1 VSVSDELFE
10 RLRQA
15 FLGFGYEQATM
26 SGLAR
31 ACGLTRRALYHHFSN
46 KEEAFR
52 HVLTV
57 ANERTISAGLAA
69 ARDALR
75 EGGNAAEVLTV
86 LMDTRYGEARRAL
99 AASPHALEI
108 NDQAFR
114 RAGDVMNRMAAVFQD
129 ELTVFLEEMRAA
141 GRLRLKAGFDAAML
155 AQLLA
160 DGARGVN
167 QARPPI
173 AADRLVERYRAMN
186 RAILFGAAEETEG

>member
-1 VSVSDELFE
+1 MAVSDELFE
-10 RLRQA
+10 KLRQA

-57 ANERTISAGLAA
+57 ANEVTIRAGMNA
-69 ARDALR
+69 ARRALDGGADAV
-75 EGGNAAEVLTV
+75 EVLTV

-114 RAGDVMNRMAAVFQD
+114 RAGDVMNRMAAVFQE
-129 ELTVFLEEMRAA
+129 ELSAFLEELST
-141 GRLRLKAGFDAAML
+141 GGKLRLKPGVDAAML

-167 QARPPI
+167 QARPPV
-173 AADRLVERYRAMN
+173 APERLVERYRAMN
-186 RAILFGAAEETEG
+186 EAILFGAAEG